1 MFWGDKL
8 VDEILEKYKNKVA
21 KGEPLIIRDEKTASG
36 RVHVGS
42 MRGVAIHG
50 VVHEI
55 LKERKIPVKYLYEIN
70 DFDPM
75 DGLPVY
81 LDEAIYKQYMG
92 KPLCDIP
99 SPDGIAKNYAEYF
112 GNEFKNVITQSGFEP
127 EFYLS
132 SEVYRAGKYNDV
144 IRLALE
150 NAAKIRE
157 IYKKVSGG
165 VKPEDWMP
173 LQVICEVC
181 GKIGTTK
188 VHTFDGEKVAYTCES
203 AMVSWGVGCGNKG
216 EISPFD
222 GNAKLPWKVEWAA
235 KFRVLGVDIE
245 GAGKDHS
252 TRGGARDIAN
262 HIAKEVFGYQSPFDI
277 PYEFF
282 LVGGKKMSS
291 SKGAGSTAFDVA
303 SLLPV
308 QLFRFLFFMKDPKK
322 VIDFIPDGDTIPI
335 LYDFYDKYAESF
347 FSGAT
352 DDYARVFKLAQIESA
367 RNDLKK
373 HFLPRFSLVS
383 FLVQMPHM
391 NFEEELAK
399 LKESELTEEDK
410 VEGFERAKYAKNW
423 LQVCAPENYRYELQ
437 IEQLPHATGD
447 FSETQKRALAKLLE
461 YIRSKEVLD
470 GQELHTA
477 LHEIR
482 KETEIEPKDFFGA
495 LYISFLGKESGPKA
509 GFLLSVLDKSFLEK
523 RLAEIL

>member
-1 MFWGDKL
+1 MFWGDKI
-8 VDEILEKYKNKVA
+8 VDEILEQYKKKVSE
-21 KGEPLIIRDEKTASG
+21 GIPLVIRDEKTASG

-42 MRGVAIHG
+42 MRGIAIHG

-55 LKERKIPVKYLYEIN
+55 LQERGISVKYLYEIN

-81 LDEAIYKQYMG
+81 LDETVYAQYMG

-112 GNEFKNVITQSGFEP
+112 GNEFKRVILESGFEP

-132 SEVYRAGKYNDV
+132 SELYRSGRYNEV

-150 NAAKIRE
+150 NAPQIRE

-173 LQVICEVC
+173 LQVVCESC

-188 VHTFDGEKVAYTCES
+188 VRSFDGEEVSYTCEP
-203 AMVSWGVGCGNKG
+203 ALVTWAVGCGHAGK
-216 EISPFD
+216 ISPFD

-235 KFRVLGVDIE
+235 KFKVLDVDIE

-262 HIAKEVFGYQSPFDI
+262 HISREVFGYQPPFDI

-291 SKGAGSTAFDVA
+291 SKGAGSTAREVS
-303 SLLPV
+303 SLLPTK
-308 QLFRFLFFMKDPKK
+308 LFRFLFVMKDPKK

-347 FSGAT
+347 FGDQD
-352 DDYARVFKLAQIESA
+352 DDYSRVFALAHPKNI
-367 RNDLKK
+367 RTTLKAS
-373 HFLPRFSLVS
+373 FRPRFSLVS

-391 NFEEELAK
+391 KYEQEIEK
-399 LKESELTEEDK
+399 LKETSLTKED
-410 VEGFERAKYAKNW
+410 EQEAAERAVYAKNW
-423 LQVCAPENYRYELQ
+423 LTVCAPENYRYKLQ
-437 IEQLPHATGD
+437 IDELPAQVSD
-447 FSETQKRALAKLLE
+447 FSEVQKQALHELLV
-461 YIRSKEVLD
+461 YIESQKSLD
-470 GQELHTA
+470 GQALHTA
-477 LHEIR
+477 LHDI
-482 KETEIEPKDFFGA
+482 KEHSGVTPKEFFSA
-495 LYISFLGKESGPKA
+495 LYILFLGKESGPKA
-509 GFLLSVLDKSFLEK
+509 GFLLSVLDKSFLES
-523 RLAEIL
+523 RLKQVQ